1 MPRTLVVIGTPVP
14 GSFTH
19 ALADAYVAGLRA
31 AGEDAVV
38 VRDLAATR
46 LPHDP
51 PSRAVLRAPDG
62 VTDHLEP
69 EVAELVAELH
79 AAEHVVVLFPQW
91 WGGQPAVLKAWLDR
105 VVLSGS
111 AFRAPSG
118 TGLPVKL
125 LRGRTARVV
134 MTMDSPRWWNQL
146 VYRDSAVVQ
155 LTRAT
160 FWYTG
165 VRTVGVDRLT
175 VVKTS
180 TPEQRAGWLARVE
193 QRGRRD
199 ARLRDARLRGRRPVG
214 APGRAAEV
222 DRPRG
227 VPTV

>member
-1 MPRTLVVIGTPVP
+1 MPRTLVVVGNPVP

-19 ALADAYVAGLRA
+19 ALADAYVAGLRE
-31 AGEDAVV
+31 AGEDDVV

-51 PSRAVLRAPDG
+51 PSRALLRAPG
-62 VTDHLEP
+62 GATDHLEP
-69 EVAELVAELH
+69 VVAELVAELL
-79 AAEHVVVLFPQW
+79 AAEHIVVLFPQW

-111 AFRAPSG
+111 AFRATAG
-118 TGLPVKL
+118 TGLPGKL

-180 TPEQRAGWLARVE
+180 TPERRSAWLARIE

-199 ARLRDARLRGRRPVG
+199 VRLGSGRSAAAPDVTSADHAGPPSVRP
-214 APGRAAEV
+214 A
-222 DRPRG
+222 
-227 VPTV
+227 